1 MGRAVYTIGHS
12 THDEHAFIGLLQ
24 RHAITAVADVRSEPY
39 SRHVPH
45 FSKAPLKSIL
55 QGAGIAYVFLGQE
68 LGARTDDERCFDR
81 ERVVFDR
88 LAHTSRF
95 LDGLSRIRQGAESH
109 RIALLC
115 AEAEPLHCHRAVLVS
130 RHLRDVGLDVSHI
143 LSDGTLEPHATLERR
158 MLTECRLD
166 EGDLFEPYE
175 SQLERAYENWG
186 ERIAWRRP
194 PPGESG
200 AA

>member
-12 THDEHAFIGLLQ
+12 THDERAFIELLQ
-24 RHAITAVADVRSEPY
+24 SNAITAVADIRSDPY

-45 FSKAPLKSIL
+45 FCKAQLKSLL
-55 QGAGIAYVFLGQE
+55 QGARIGYVYLGRE
-68 LGARTDDERCFDR
+68 LGARTEDERCFDR
-81 ERVVFDR
+81 DRVVFDR
-88 LAHTSRF
+88 LARTSHF
-95 LDGLSRIRQGAESH
+95 LDGISRIRKGAESH

-130 RHLRDVGLDVSHI
+130 RHLRGSELDVCHI
-143 LSDGTLEPHATLERR
+143 LSDGTLEPHASLERR
-158 MLTECRLD
+158 MLGQCHLG
-166 EGDLFEPYE
+166 EGDLFESRE
-175 SQLERAYENWG
+175 SQLRRAYESWG

-194 PPGESG
+194 SPEESG